1 MDTGTFLR
9 IFLCVIGIIL
19 MLVTI
24 SALAQKKITESS
36 SLMWGAVALIFFV
49 TGVLIRPVML
59 KAYLSNAA
67 MVLIA
72 LAVICVLAGAFVIAM
87 RVSELIKK
95 NNELA
100 IRFSLLQS
108 EYEELRTKLDAME
121 ATKED

>member
-1 MDTGTFLR
+1 
-9 IFLCVIGIIL
+9 
-19 MLVTI
+19 
-24 SALAQKKITESS
+24 
-36 SLMWGAVALIFFV
+36 MWGAVALIFFV